1 MRRITTLF
9 YRRLT
14 TIGRALGGYPTW
26 PLPTAVSFPPRTS
39 ARRKSWELGVWPYP
53 HLGACRASARSSRS
67 NVGSTALCAGAPVS
81 KPPSAR
87 CSTLSRWSAPCK
99 GESGFQ
105 RYVGWS
111 VITKNLFSI
120 ARWQERRKKR
130 SNHVQVDGV
139 SSPGES
145 HPEALAEL
153 YVSLS
158 THTAPTMEP
167 RRTPICQ
174 WANNSGARREMRA
187 IHCVA
192 LRRCRCSFWYFL
204 LAQRAR
210 SRSRARMLG

>member
-1 MRRITTLF
+1 MS
-9 YRRLT
+9 
-14 TIGRALGGYPTW
+14 ALIV
-26 PLPTAVSFPPRTS
+26 L
-39 ARRKSWELGVWPYP
+39 
-53 HLGACRASARSSRS
+53 
-67 NVGSTALCAGAPVS
+67 AP
-81 KPPSAR
+81 
-87 CSTLSRWSAPCK
+87 APQEWIK
-99 GESGFQ
+99 LRNQLLGFQ
-105 RYVGWS
+105 RYFPLGALSYPIHETTDRFLFRVKCTLS
-111 VITKNLFSI
+111 SLTTNLAFGKLKLSLPALDFVAKELETVPDMND
-120 ARWQERRKKR
+120 ARFLRMQFHAQLFQDSAGRLHSGACLCCRFTGD
-130 SNHVQVDGV
+130 HPV

>member
-1 MRRITTLF
+1 MEF
-9 YRRLT
+9 Q
-14 TIGRALGGYPTW
+14 
-26 PLPTAVSFPPRTS
+26 
-39 ARRKSWELGVWPYP
+39 
-53 HLGACRASARSSRS
+53 
-67 NVGSTALCAGAPVS
+67 S
-81 KPPSAR
+81 KPLQSLREMIPEALRIGLVLKSQH
-87 CSTLSRWSAPCK
+87 
-99 GESGFQ
+99 E
-105 RYVGWS
+105 
-111 VITKNLFSI
+111 
-120 ARWQERRKKR
+120 
-130 SNHVQVDGV
+130 V

-192 LRRCRCSFWYFL
+192 LRRCRCSFLYFL